1 MTSVLTTMVS
11 LGLWAI
17 FFSLGATSAWG
28 QAEEKAKLVEGAKK
42 EGKLVWYT
50 ST

>member
-17 FFSLGATSAWG
+17 SFSLGATAVGG
-28 QAEEKAKLVEGAKK
+28 QADEMAKLIEGAKIF
-42 EGKLVWYT
+42 GL
-50 ST
+50 